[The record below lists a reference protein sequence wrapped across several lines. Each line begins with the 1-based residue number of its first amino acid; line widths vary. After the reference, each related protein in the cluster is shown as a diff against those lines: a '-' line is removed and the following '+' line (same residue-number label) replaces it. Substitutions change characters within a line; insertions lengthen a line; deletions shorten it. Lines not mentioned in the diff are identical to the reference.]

1 MGPGLCGRWVQ
12 RKKVLKTWMT
22 TIEVGTAYKQCIAAA
37 KLSTRLV
44 KVVGHTFDHLLF
56 CQHRRLNNE
65 AQRVKESLPLP
76 EEMTFPKKAI
86 QVSKDLGNTTRRH
99 VFVMGPEGSATR
111 LWTMLLAKGLHL
123 DLRMLNTAH
132 SDHIYN
138 DQAALFHISLP
149 NGGSCKKD
157 FDFSREPL
165 LTDFGG
171 DAAAYAEKAVTTRS
185 LRPMQKLP
193 FFWLDPKELLEKH
206 HQRGDPITVVLVI
219 HTDVGLVFS
228 AGHGNHA
235 VQAYELMLKAFRSRD
250 PSVHVVCYEDFV
262 DDPTNYVPSR
272 LSAMGLN
279 VTAEL
284 GAEDGNEEFALKG
297 YDCQSDM
304 TKVTQKNFETPGWKG
319 GKGREIPKGFESWS
333 DYTRYALEGIKVNG
347 PVGPTADQA
356 KNKDYR
362 PTSLV
367 DRKSHGGA
375 KWQEPRG
382 IDGVA
387 IHLAIHKMQA
397 NAVDGCPGS
406 HSTGREDKDARD
418 PCEGILSSPWSL
430 ATRHAAYLSR
440 LPAKARGHGSSQ
452 DAFGVSPGQCRKHHH
467 SVCLDTGMGKVRGAG
482 GSMGVDFGPSFV
494 GLALSLG
501 GVNTMPMGTLR
512 TGEDWKELAIKIA
525 KIASTQRV
533 KDVRTLKRTK
543 SLTHCHV
550 QHRERRE
557 GRQDIVV
564 GQPLERDGSEGKI
577 GKLVRYF
584 VQVLADACLLMLGNE
599 VTVYMWDE
607 RFSTTYAAMRL
618 GNRPRFDGEAFKRW
632 ITVRQG
638 LNWGAKAL
646 LDSEAMAWDG
656 ELSERVAP
664 SREACM
670 RYLKY
675 RKVRAALPPAK
686 DLQPEEPRK
695 EAWEWY
701 DRHPESYEV
710 DEEEHQSATSAFN
723 DYMAGLDGFGD
734 KESATLR
741 SGAAS
746 AALRGARSAA
756 CGGRGGRATAKQRR
770 CCKRGWINPRR
781 ITRA

>member
-1 MGPGLCGRWVQ
+1 MRNAMWHRAPGSRSGLFAVVAGISCVAICFTGDGRGPHRT
-12 RKKVLKTWMT
+12 R
-22 TIEVGTAYKQCIAAA
+22 VGSHAEP
-37 KLSTRLV
+37 TR
-44 KVVGHTFDHLLF
+44 G
-56 CQHRRLNNE
+56 
-65 AQRVKESLPLP
+65 
-76 EEMTFPKKAI
+76 
-86 QVSKDLGNTTRRH
+86 
-99 VFVMGPEGSATR
+99 
-111 LWTMLLAKGLHL
+111 
-123 DLRMLNTAH
+123 
-132 SDHIYN
+132 
-138 DQAALFHISLP
+138 
-149 NGGSCKKD
+149 
-157 FDFSREPL
+157 
-165 LTDFGG
+165 
-171 DAAAYAEKAVTTRS
+171 
-185 LRPMQKLP
+185 
-193 FFWLDPKELLEKH
+193 
-206 HQRGDPITVVLVI
+206 
-219 HTDVGLVFS
+219 
-228 AGHGNHA
+228 
-235 VQAYELMLKAFRSRD
+235 
-250 PSVHVVCYEDFV
+250 
-262 DDPTNYVPSR
+262 
-272 LSAMGLN
+272 
-279 VTAEL
+279 
-284 GAEDGNEEFALKG
+284 
-297 YDCQSDM
+297 

-367 DRKSHGGA
+367 DRK
-375 KWQEPRG
+375 R
-382 IDGVA
+382 
-387 IHLAIHKMQA
+387 
-397 NAVDGCPGS
+397 
-406 HSTGREDKDARD
+406 
-418 PCEGILSSPWSL
+418 
-430 ATRHAAYLSR
+430 
-440 LPAKARGHGSSQ
+440 
-452 DAFGVSPGQCRKHHH
+452 
-467 SVCLDTGMGKVRGAG
+467 
-482 GSMGVDFGPSFV
+482 SMGVDFGPSFV

-533 KDVRTLKRTK
+533 K
-543 SLTHCHV
+543 
-550 QHRERRE
+550 
-557 GRQDIVV
+557 DIVV

-646 LDSEAMAWDG
+646 LDSEAARAILEHWLSKDERSEIINK

-686 DLQPEEPRK
+686 DLQPEEPAGPGK

-734 KESATLR
+734 KERDAEKRRGERRTAR
-741 SGAAS
+741 REERRVRRARRAS
-746 AALRGARSAA
+746 DREAEEVLQERVDQSQKDYQGMKLPKEKWNKYR
-756 CGGRGGRATAKQRR
+756 
-770 CCKRGWINPRR
+770 
-781 ITRA
+781 

>member
-1 MGPGLCGRWVQ
+1 M
-12 RKKVLKTWMT
+12 
-22 TIEVGTAYKQCIAAA
+22 
-37 KLSTRLV
+37 
-44 KVVGHTFDHLLF
+44 
-56 CQHRRLNNE
+56 
-65 AQRVKESLPLP
+65 
-76 EEMTFPKKAI
+76 
-86 QVSKDLGNTTRRH
+86 
-99 VFVMGPEGSATR
+99 
-111 LWTMLLAKGLHL
+111 
-123 DLRMLNTAH
+123 
-132 SDHIYN
+132 
-138 DQAALFHISLP
+138 
-149 NGGSCKKD
+149 
-157 FDFSREPL
+157 
-165 LTDFGG
+165 
-171 DAAAYAEKAVTTRS
+171 
-185 LRPMQKLP
+185 
-193 FFWLDPKELLEKH
+193 
-206 HQRGDPITVVLVI
+206 
-219 HTDVGLVFS
+219 
-228 AGHGNHA
+228 
-235 VQAYELMLKAFRSRD
+235 
-250 PSVHVVCYEDFV
+250 
-262 DDPTNYVPSR
+262 
-272 LSAMGLN
+272 
-279 VTAEL
+279 
-284 GAEDGNEEFALKG
+284 
-297 YDCQSDM
+297 
-304 TKVTQKNFETPGWKG
+304 TQKNFETPGWKG

-367 DRKSHGGA
+367 DRK
-375 KWQEPRG
+375 R
-382 IDGVA
+382 
-387 IHLAIHKMQA
+387 
-397 NAVDGCPGS
+397 
-406 HSTGREDKDARD
+406 
-418 PCEGILSSPWSL
+418 
-430 ATRHAAYLSR
+430 
-440 LPAKARGHGSSQ
+440 
-452 DAFGVSPGQCRKHHH
+452 
-467 SVCLDTGMGKVRGAG
+467 
-482 GSMGVDFGPSFV
+482 SMGVDFGPSFV

-533 KDVRTLKRTK
+533 K
-543 SLTHCHV
+543 
-550 QHRERRE
+550 
-557 GRQDIVV
+557 DIVV

-646 LDSEAMAWDG
+646 LDSEAARAILEHWLSKDERSEIINK

-686 DLQPEEPRK
+686 DLQPEEPAGPGK

-734 KESATLR
+734 KERDAEKRRGERRTAR
-741 SGAAS
+741 REERRVRRARRAS
-746 AALRGARSAA
+746 DREAEEVLQERVDQSQKDYQGMKLPKEKWNKYR
-756 CGGRGGRATAKQRR
+756 
-770 CCKRGWINPRR
+770 
-781 ITRA
+781 